1 MREVYLRFVL
11 AFLVLAAQIS
21 VAQALQTDPRLDL
34 FLKKYDEVKDRLV
47 PMGHE
52 DSPFYR
58 YYDRR
63 FESGLDTVQRKLLH
77 KVQKK
82 GDCILADSLMIE
94 GFIGLFPFLGP
105 VFENINRRSKLSIL
119 MSNSSPPETTRCHN
133 HSSMRVLFARR
144 KRDEF
149 PPVDFAE
156 LHPNYQEWEEEEKRD
171 PGLKKLRLTL
181 GGFGNAAFCDD
192 YRPSIADLRAI
203 VNRPGGM
210 ALTPEEEL
218 FLLERARMHNLE
230 ISDYNKIIS
239 RLKKHFSSSEAF
251 LRLRDASR
259 RGKLVDIPFPVDGY
273 WQESCRNFARF
284 RREEK

>member
-1 MREVYLRFVL
+1 MIARFT
-11 AFLVLAAQIS
+11 LVL
-21 VAQALQTDPRLDL
+21 VALVIQLAEVPEAYADRRLDL
-34 FLKKYDEVKDRLV
+34 FLKKYNEVKDRIV

-63 FESGLDTVQRKLLH
+63 FEEGLVTVKLKLLR
-77 KVQKK
+77 KAQKK
-82 GDCILADSLMIE
+82 GDCILADKLMVE
-94 GFIGLFPFLGP
+94 GLLGLFPFLKP
-105 VFENINRRSKLSIL
+105 AFENTNRRSKLSIL
-119 MSNSSPPETTRCHN
+119 ISNSSPPETTRCHN
-133 HSSMRVLFARR
+133 HSSMSDLFARR

-156 LHPNYQEWEEEEKRD
+156 QHPNYQEWKQQEKQD
-171 PGLKKLRLTL
+171 PDLKKLRLTL

-210 ALTPEEEL
+210 AITPEEEL

-230 ISDYNKIIS
+230 ISDYDKTRS
-239 RLKKHFSSSEAF
+239 RLKKHFSSSGEF

-259 RGKLVDIPFPVDGY
+259 RGRLVDIPFPVDGY
-273 WQESCRNFARF
+273 WQESCRFFMRF